1 MKFILAFPFLR
12 NAGYKSIIQEK
23 TDILKLLF
31 PGQLSFRNPSQII
44 NPPEFGKN
52 ILRQPL
58 ENAFLNMYYLK
69 FKRRFPARLL
79 TLSVWQVYPTSGGD
93 SRRGYFT
100 VYGKE
105 RSSK

>member
-1 MKFILAFPFLR
+1 
-12 NAGYKSIIQEK
+12 
-23 TDILKLLF
+23 
-31 PGQLSFRNPSQII
+31 
-44 NPPEFGKN
+44 
-52 ILRQPL
+52 
-58 ENAFLNMYYLK
+58 MYYLK